1 MKKSEIVNKI
11 HSLLIVYLLFGWM
24 IESQREY
31 LVFIL
36 PTIQYQFLMNNN
48 ECLLTQYEN
57 KLIKEEKSD
66 EVIESFVET
75 KFRQLNINISPRVR
89 GYIIHTAVFFGSFAA
104 SYFLMY

>member
-11 HSLLIVYLLFGWM
+11 HSVIIVYLLCGW
-24 IESQREY
+24 IFESQREY

-48 ECLLTQYEN
+48 ECLLTRYEN
-57 KLIKEEKSD
+57 KLLKEEKSD
-66 EVIESFVET
+66 KVIESFIET
-75 KFRQLNINISPRVR
+75 KFRQLNLNISPRVR
-89 GYIIHTAVFFGSFAA
+89 EYIIHTAVFGSFAA